1 MSIVA
6 LSRRPSHAS
15 LCSKHSYAYLCSVSL
30 NFLLA
35 SSCCCC
41 HPESNDL
48 AAAASAPAT
57 VPPPPTAPAAPAPPA
72 SSSSSES
79 TERISTGVF
88 DSTGALLFRGDLVTL
103 RTSSKGRFRLLRQFQ
118 AGNSAIVHG
127 ITFNRD
133 IKIHLPHNPRITTVR
148 AGASVTKST

>member
-1 MSIVA
+1 MSSDPIQELTAELHLLRLA
-6 LSRRPSHAS
+6 LTATSQELTATQRE
-15 LCSKHSYAYLCSVSL
+15 VSEL
-30 NFLLA
+30 RTY
-35 SSCCCC
+35 
-41 HPESNDL
+41 L
-48 AAAASAPAT
+48 AAAASAPAP
-57 VPPPPTAPAAPAPPA
+57 VPPPPPPTAPTAPAAPAPPA

-118 AGNSAIVHG
+118 AGDSAIVHG

-148 AGASVTKST
+148 AGASVTKSS